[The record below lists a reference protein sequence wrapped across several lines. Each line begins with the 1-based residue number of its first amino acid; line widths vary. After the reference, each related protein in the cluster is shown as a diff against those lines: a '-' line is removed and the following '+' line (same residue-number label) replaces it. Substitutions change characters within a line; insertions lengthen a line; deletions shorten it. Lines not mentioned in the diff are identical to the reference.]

1 MINIKRSLFC
11 HLPTLMLVFV
21 YLLRFQTTDS
31 VHRIQILVSFMLE
44 ATAHRV
50 LINVQISDKEAA
62 IAGVLE
68 DDSPYPEVRSAVANT
83 DDVTL
88 PVGTMRSWVL
98 GVVWAMIIPVRLR
111 NIIRYISL
119 NFFSNRV

>member
-1 MINIKRSLFC
+1 
-11 HLPTLMLVFV
+11 
-21 YLLRFQTTDS
+21 
-31 VHRIQILVSFMLE
+31 MLE

-50 LINVQISDKEAA
+50 LINVSISDKEAA